1 MTDKSLFVDISGSVD
16 GVVYPLHYADIQLKH
31 PERRFKAGG
40 IVRCRIL
47 IVEPARSRVV
57 LTLKKSLIDSEL
69 SIPANV
75 DALKTGTLTPGVV
88 AKILDKGLVVELF
101 GGMKAFVPQ
110 SEAR

>member
-1 MTDKSLFVDISGSVD
+1 MTDKSLFVDIHGSVD

-40 IVRCRIL
+40 TVRCRIL

-57 LTLKKSLIDSEL
+57 LTLKKSLVDSEL
-69 SIPANV
+69 SIPAQL
-75 DALKTGTLTPGVV
+75 DDLKTGTLTPGVV

>member
-1 MTDKSLFVDISGSVD
+1 LTDKSLFVDIHGSVD

-31 PERRFKAGG
+31 PERRFRPGG
-40 IVRCRIL
+40 TVRCRVL
-47 IVEPARSRVV
+47 SVEPARSRVV
-57 LTLKKSLIDSEL
+57 LTLKKSLVDSEL
-69 SIPANV
+69 TIP
-75 DALKTGTLTPGVV
+75 GTLTPGVV